1 MSRSDEIQMSVKVRG
16 AGVLEWL
23 MTQATAF
30 GSEVYP
36 DLHARAPA
44 LLHSIANA
52 RALCGR
58 QQGTRS
64 DGDIT
69 PELS

>member
-1 MSRSDEIQMSVKVRG
+1 MSRSEEIRMSVKMRG

-52 RALCGR
+52 RALVDASRGLALAAIPR
-58 QQGTRS
+58 WS
-64 DGDIT
+64 
-69 PELS
+69 